1 MNQIDEL
8 RLCKTLNL
16 LVCQVSCHLTLMV
29 LRSIVCELV
38 DFPGLQAPDL
48 LAVSAATLAA
58 LSREQ
63 YCASQ

>member
-1 MNQIDEL
+1 
-8 RLCKTLNL
+8 
-16 LVCQVSCHLTLMV
+16 MV